1 MAQLALKLVDSRHSS
16 TSFFVITVK
25 HSSER
30 ASERDSSTRVGMKRE
45 RDRSVHIRQHFIFR
59 FSHVFGRFRRHD
71 GRIL

>member
-1 MAQLALKLVDSRHSS
+1 MAQLALKLVDGRHSS
-16 TSFFVITVK
+16 TSFFCITVLK

-30 ASERDSSTRVGMKRE
+30 DSSSTRVGMKRDE
-45 RDRSVHIRQHFIFR
+45 RDQSFHIRQHFILR

>member
-16 TSFFVITVK
+16 TLFFFIIVK
-25 HSSER
+25 HS
-30 ASERDSSTRVGMKRE
+30 SERDSSTRDGMKRE